1 MFLGIDLG
9 TSGIKILLIDQD
21 QKEIAAHTEK
31 LTLSRPSLGWSEQD
45 PEAWWRASCK
55 ALDYLAETHPQALS
69 EVVAIGLSGQQHGA
83 VLLDSKGEVLR
94 PCILWND
101 SRAETECALFEMRFP
116 QSRYITGNMAM
127 AGFTAPKLLWVARH
141 EPEIFARTS
150 HILLPKAWLRYRM
163 TGEMLEDMSDASGT
177 LWLDTGKRIW
187 SDAALEATGLS
198 LKNMPDLCEGTDKA
212 GKLKAE
218 FAQRWGMK
226 TQPIFAGS
234 AGDNAAGA
242 VGLGATNPGSM
253 FLSLGTSGVLWATQ
267 NQFYP
272 QTQSAIHSFCHTLP
286 QRWHQMGVMLSAAS
300 ALHWWSDICGLDEQ
314 TLLAELPDEINSPS
328 PVLFAPY
335 LSGERTP
342 HHDARIRGGFVGLS
356 HDTHRAQLTQAVIEG
371 VGFAFRDA
379 LEGLRAASIGTM
391 EADVIGGG
399 SKSRIWV
406 SLLSSI
412 LGIHLHRLRHGEHGG
427 AFGAARLARLAYT
440 NEDIET
446 ICTSPE
452 RLETLEP
459 QQELQASYHMA
470 YQRYRNLY
478 PSLTPFN
485 AEPHPIT
492 PHSAPIK
499 IH

>member
-9 TSGIKILLIDQD
+9 TSGIKLLLVNDKQ
-21 QKEIAAHTEK
+21 EEVASHTEQ
-31 LTLSRPSLGWSEQD
+31 LSVSRPYLGWSEQD
-45 PEAWWRASCK
+45 PEAWWRATCK
-55 ALDYLAETHPQALS
+55 ALDILAETHPKEIS
-69 EVVAIGLSGQQHGA
+69 EIQGIGLSGQQHGA
-83 VLLDSKGEVLR
+83 VFLDKHGHILR

-101 SRAETECALFEMRFP
+101 SRAETECTVFEMRFP

-127 AGFTAPKLLWVARH
+127 AGFTAPKILWVARH
-141 EPEIFARTS
+141 EPEIFAKTA

-198 LKNMPDLCEGTDKA
+198 LHHMPDLCEGCDRA
-212 GKLKAE
+212 GTLKAE
-218 FAQRWGMK
+218 LASRWGMK
-226 TQPIFAGS
+226 SRPIFAGS

-242 VGLGATNPGSM
+242 VGLGATEPGSM

-272 QTQSAIHSFCHTLP
+272 QTHSAIHSFCHTLP
-286 QRWHQMGVMLSAAS
+286 ERWHQMGVMLSAAS
-300 ALHWWSDICGLDEQ
+300 TLHWWSNICGLDEQ
-314 TLLAELPDEINSPS
+314 TLLAELPDDIHEPS

-342 HHDARIRGGFVGLS
+342 YHDARIRGGFVGLS
-356 HDTHRAQLTQAVIEG
+356 HDTHRAHLTQAVIEG
-371 VGFAFRDA
+371 VGFSFRDA
-379 LEGLRAASIGTM
+379 LEGLRAASVGTM
-391 EADVIGGG
+391 EAEVIGGG

-406 SLLSSI
+406 SILSSI
-412 LGIHLHRLRHGEHGG
+412 LGLKLHRLRHGEHGG
-427 AFGAARLARLAYT
+427 AFGATRLARLAVSG
-440 NEDIET
+440 EDIET
-446 ICTSPE
+446 LCTKPE
-452 RLETLEP
+452 HLETLTP
-459 QQELQASYHMA
+459 QQDLQAAYHRS

-485 AEPHPIT
+485 AEPTTII
-492 PHSAPIK
+492 PH
-499 IH
+499 